1 MSAAID
7 TAALNLAWA
16 AALLD
21 ELVRAGLRQACL
33 SPGSRSS
40 PLALALAARAELGV
54 SVHIDERSAA
64 FFALGYGRA
73 TGRPALFVCTSG
85 TAGANAYPA
94 VIEAR
99 MGGVP
104 LLVATADRPPELRD
118 TGASQTIDQHGLF
131 GAYPRWSADLPPPA
145 PGAFMERYAR
155 GVAARAYAEAADPP
169 AGPVHL
175 NLPFREPLVPAPI
188 LLPSAPIPS
197 PPAPIPPPPALAPP
211 PPAGARADGG
221 RADGR
226 PWTRRAPLRRLADPG
241 QLDRLA
247 ARIAAEPRGL
257 ILAGAVEAGPDARA
271 YADAVALLAA
281 RSGYPI
287 LAEPQGGLRF
297 GPHDRSRVVA
307 GYEAFLRLPD
317 WCAAR
322 APGLVLRLG
331 ASFTWRPVLAF
342 LDRQTEAFQTVI
354 DPAGAWDDPS
364 RLAALHIPAEPAA
377 TCLALAERLEDRESQ
392 AERLGDRE
400 SQAAAEGEPGWSEA
414 WREAGAAVAA
424 ARDALLAELAAE
436 GRFAHSLWVYPT
448 LLDALPEDALLVVAN
463 SMAVRDLDSFSD
475 PMPKALR
482 VLANRGAA
490 GIDGT
495 VSTALGAAHGAERPA
510 VLITGDLAFLH
521 DLNGLGLRGVVGPDL
536 RILVL
541 NDDGGGIFAHL
552 PIAKQDPAVFERY
565 FRTPTGADLA
575 AACRTYGVPHRRA
588 GDPEALRKALAEP
601 GSGPRVVEIA
611 IDADLNTAA
620 HRRFWARVAE
630 RLSPAPTTLSPA

>member
-1 MSAAID
+1 MD

-16 AALLD
+16 GALLD
-21 ELVRAGLRQACL
+21 ELVRAGLRHACL

-64 FFALGYGRA
+64 FFALGHGRA

-131 GAYPRWSADLPPPA
+131 GAYPRWSADLPAPA
-145 PGAFMERYAR
+145 PGATMERYAR
-155 GVAARAYAEAADPP
+155 GVAARAYAEAAGPP

-188 LLPSAPIPS
+188 
-197 PPAPIPPPPALAPP
+197 PPPPAEIPP
-211 PPAGARADGG
+211 PSASGRGDGG
-221 RADGR
+221 RADGT

-241 QLDRLA
+241 LLDRLA

-257 ILAGAVEAGPDARA
+257 ILAGAVDAGPDARA

-342 LDRQTEAFQTVI
+342 LDRQTEAFQAVI
-354 DPAGAWDDPS
+354 DPAGAWDDPG
-364 RLAALHIPAEPAA
+364 RLAALHLPAEPAA
-377 TCLALAERLEDRESQ
+377 TCLALAERL
-392 AERLGDRE
+392 GDRE
-400 SQAAAEGEPGWSEA
+400 SRAAAEGEPGWAAA
-414 WREAGAAVAA
+414 WREAGAAVAG
-424 ARDALLAELAAE
+424 ARDALLAELGAE
-436 GRFAHSLWVYPT
+436 GRFEHSLWVYPT
-448 LLDALPEDALLVVAN
+448 LLDALPENALLVLAN
-463 SMAVRDLDSFSD
+463 SMAVRDLDSFSE
-475 PMPKALR
+475 PMPKTLR

-495 VSTALGAAHGAERPA
+495 LSTALGAAQGAERPA
-510 VLITGDLAFLH
+510 VLVTGDLAFLH
-521 DLNGLGLRGVVGPDL
+521 DLNGLGLRGVAGPDL

-552 PIAKQDPAVFERY
+552 PIAEQDPAVFERF

-575 AACRTYGVPHRRA
+575 AACRTYGVPHRRL
-588 GDPEALRKALAEP
+588 GHPEALRQALAEP
-601 GSGPRVVEIA
+601 GSGPRVIEIA
-611 IDADLNTAA
+611 IDADANTAA

-630 RLSPAPTTLSPA
+630 RLSPAPPARSPA